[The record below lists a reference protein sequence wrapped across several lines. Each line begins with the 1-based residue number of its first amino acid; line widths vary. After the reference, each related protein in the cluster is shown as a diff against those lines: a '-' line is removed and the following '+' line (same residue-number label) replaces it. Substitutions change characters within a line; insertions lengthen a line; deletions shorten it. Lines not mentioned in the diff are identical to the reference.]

1 MHLKKKITFAG
12 STIDIIGKFTI
23 SCEYLIYIKNI
34 LGGFFPK
41 IKKFKIPTK
50 IVIPLSHLFEKFT
63 SIIQTLGC
71 SC

>member
-50 IVIPLSHLFEKFT
+50 IVIP
-63 SIIQTLGC
+63 
-71 SC
+71 